1 MPVCAAETEDPSIA
15 DNPYRLVDI
24 YCSQIARDVL
34 GKDQLKA
41 LVDLT
46 VTAIEPQAVNL
57 LIESFPCFKDAAA
70 NDELGREIGLYIY
83 YGMILVQYRPRLLR
97 RIKLPPLISTESSNK
112 TP

>member
-1 MPVCAAETEDPSIA
+1 MSLKAGRRFTAKLTAAVLCIGMLSGSLRVPVCAAETEDPSIA

-46 VTAIEPQAVNL
+46 VTSI
-57 LIESFPCFKDAAA
+57 I
-70 NDELGREIGLYIY
+70 
-83 YGMILVQYRPRLLR
+83 
-97 RIKLPPLISTESSNK
+97 
-112 TP
+112 